1 MKVGDCV
8 ARIKSERDELIENNL
23 GLVHACANRFKG
35 RGAEYDDLFQAGCV
49 GLIKAADNFDPQR
62 GFSFSTYAVPVILGE
77 IKRIFRDGGTVKVG
91 RAIKEKSRAAVKRRD
106 EISLSLGREPT
117 IGELAESLGIDAAE
131 TAMLLNASM
140 PVMSLTVGED
150 GECQTDIPIESPES
164 KISDFLALRQ
174 VLQTLDERDRKMI
187 ELRYYRS
194 KTQSETAKI
203 LGMTQV
209 QVSRREKAVLEII
222 RKRLTA

>member
-1 MKVGDCV
+1 M

-117 IGELAESLGIDAAE
+117 IGELAESLGIDATE